1 MTIILKCKLN
11 IAVNTRL
18 LLHNKLEGI
27 GRFSF
32 ETLKR
37 ITPNHPEHQFIFFF
51 DRPWHEEFIFS
62 DNITPVALFPPSRHP
77 FLWYWWFE
85 FSVAAAL
92 KKYKADLFL
101 SPDGYLSLS
110 TDVPQI
116 PVIHDL
122 NFEHYPQDLPY
133 LYSKYYRH
141 YFPKYAKKAV
151 RIATV
156 SEFSKNDIAQQYGIA
171 ADKIDVVYNGCNEN
185 FKPVSAEVKEETK
198 MKFSK
203 ACPYFVYV
211 GAQHQRKNL
220 QNLFRAF
227 DEYKKEDS
235 NYKLLISGQKKWWTS
250 EMEEAYS
257 GMHYKDDVIFTGRLS
272 EEYLVNVLAS
282 SEALVYV
289 SYFEGF
295 GIPVVEAMRCN
306 VPVICADTTSL
317 PEVAGKAALLVNPF
331 EVNEIA
337 SAMKKL
343 TTDNQLRAQLIR
355 EGQEQSKQF
364 TWDATADKLWQTIV
378 KTKL

>member
-37 ITPNHPEHQFIFFF
+37 ITRNHPEHQFIFFF

-62 DNITPVALFPPSRHP
+62 DTITPVALFPQARHP

-92 KKYKADLFL
+92 EKYKADIFL

-141 YFPKYAKKAV
+141 YFPKYAKKAA

-156 SEFSKNDIAQQYGIA
+156 SEFSKKDIVQQYGIA

-185 FKPVSAEVKEETK
+185 FKPVTVEVKEETK
-198 MKFSK
+198 KKFSK

-227 DEYKKEDS
+227 DEYKMDGS

-257 GMHYKDDVIFTGRLS
+257 GMQHKDDVIFTGRLS
-272 EEYLVNVLAS
+272 EEDLVNVLAS
-282 SEALVYV
+282 AEALVYI

-295 GIPVVEAMRCN
+295 GIPVVEAMRSN
-306 VPVICADTTSL
+306 VPVICANATSL
-317 PEVAGKAALLVNPF
+317 PEIAGKAALLVNPF
-331 EVNEIA
+331 AVDEIA
-337 SAMKKL
+337 AAMKKV
-343 TTDNQLRAQLIR
+343 TTDEHLRNQLIR
-355 EGQEQSKQF
+355 GGQEQSRQF
-364 TWDATADKLWQTIV
+364 TWDASADKLWQTIV

>member
-1 MTIILKCKLN
+1 MN

-37 ITPNHPEHQFIFFF
+37 ITQNHPEHQFTFFF
-51 DRPWHEEFIFS
+51 DRPWHEEFIFA
-62 DNITPVALFPPSRHP
+62 DNITPVALSPQSRHP

-85 FSVAAAL
+85 FSVPAAL
-92 KKYKADLFL
+92 KKHKADVFL

-110 TDVPQI
+110 TDVLQI

-122 NFEHYPQDLPY
+122 NFEHYPQDLPF
-133 LYSKYYRH
+133 LYSNYYRH
-141 YFPKYAKKAV
+141 YFPKYAIKAS

-156 SEFSKNDIAQQYGIA
+156 SEFSKKDISETYAINSE
-171 ADKIDVVYNGCNEN
+171 KIDVVYNGCNEN
-185 FKPVSAEVKEETK
+185 FKPVTAAVKEETK
-198 MKFSK
+198 KKFSR

-227 DEYKKEDS
+227 DEFKKAGS

-250 EMEEAYS
+250 EMEDAYA

-272 EEYLVNVLAS
+272 EEDLVNVLAS
-282 SEALVYV
+282 SEALFYV

-306 VPVICADTTSL
+306 VPVICANTTSL
-317 PEVAGKAALLVNPF
+317 PEVSGKAALLVNPF
-331 EVNEIA
+331 DVDEIA
-337 SAMKKL
+337 AAMKRI
-343 TTDNQLRAQLIR
+343 TTDQQLKMQLIS

-364 TWDATADKLWQTIV
+364 TWDATAEKLWQAIM

>member
-1 MTIILKCKLN
+1 MR

-37 ITPNHPEHQFIFFF
+37 ITQNHPEHQFVFLF
-51 DRPWHEEFIFS
+51 DRPWHQEFIFS
-62 DNITPVALFPPSRHP
+62 DNITPVQLFPQSRHP
-77 FLWYWWFE
+77 FLWYCWFE
-85 FSVAAAL
+85 HAVPAAL
-92 KKYKADLFL
+92 KKYKADIFL

-110 TDVPQI
+110 TDVLQI
-116 PVIHDL
+116 PVMHDL
-122 NFEHYPQDLPY
+122 NFEHYPHDLPF

-141 YFPKYAKKAV
+141 YFPKYAKKAQ

-156 SEFSKNDIAQQYGIA
+156 SGFSKNDIVLQYKIA
-171 ADKIDVVYNGCNEN
+171 SDKIDVVYNGCNEN
-185 FKPVSAEVKEETK
+185 FKPVSAAVKEATK
-198 MKFSK
+198 NKFSK

-227 DEYKKEDS
+227 DQYKKDGS

-250 EMEEAYS
+250 EMEEAYAE
-257 GMHYKDDVIFTGRLS
+257 MKYKDDVIFTGRLS
-272 EEYLVNVLAS
+272 EEDLVNVLAS

-295 GIPVVEAMRCN
+295 GIPVVEAMRCG
-306 VPVICADTTSL
+306 VPVICANTTSL

-331 EVNEIA
+331 DVGEIA
-337 SAMKKL
+337 SSMKKL
-343 TTDNQLRAQLIR
+343 TTDYQLRTQLIS

-364 TWDATADKLWQTIV
+364 TWDATAEKLWQTIM
-378 KTKL
+378 KTQG

>member
-1 MTIILKCKLN
+1 MK

-37 ITPNHPEHQFIFFF
+37 ITQNHPEHQFFFFF
-51 DRPWHEEFIFS
+51 DRPWHEEFIFA
-62 DNITPVALFPPSRHP
+62 DNITPVVLFPQSRHP

-92 KKYKADLFL
+92 KKYMADLFL

-110 TDVPQI
+110 TDVSQI

-141 YFPKYAKKAV
+141 YFPKYAKKAAC
-151 RIATV
+151 IATV
-156 SEFSKNDIAQQYGIA
+156 SEFSKNDIMQQYGVV

-185 FKPVSAEVKEETK
+185 FKPVSSEVKEETK
-198 MKFSK
+198 KKFSK

-227 DEYKKEDS
+227 DEYKKEGS
-235 NYKLLISGQKKWWTS
+235 NYKLLISGLKKWWTS
-250 EMEEAYS
+250 EMEEAYAA
-257 GMHYKDDVIFTGRLS
+257 MQYKEEVIFTGRLS
-272 EEYLVNVLAS
+272 EEDLVNVFAS
-282 SEALVYV
+282 SEALTYI

-295 GIPVVEAMRCN
+295 GIPLVEAMRCN

-331 EVNEIA
+331 AVSEIA
-337 SAMKKL
+337 LAMKKL
-343 TTDNQLRAQLIR
+343 TTDNQLRTQLIR
-355 EGQEQSKQF
+355 AGQEQSKQF
-364 TWDATADKLWQTIV
+364 TWNATADKLWQSVV
-378 KTKL
+378 KSQR

>member
-1 MTIILKCKLN
+1 MR

-37 ITPNHPEHQFIFFF
+37 ITKNHPEHQFIFFF

-62 DNITPVALFPPSRHP
+62 DNITPVEFFPQSRHP

-85 FSVAAAL
+85 HAVAAAL
-92 KKYKADLFL
+92 KKHKADLFL

-110 TDVPQI
+110 SDVPQI

-122 NFEHYPQDLPY
+122 NFEHYPQDLPF

-141 YFPKYAKKAV
+141 YFPKYAKKAA
-151 RIATV
+151 RIASV
-156 SEFSKNDIAQQYGIA
+156 SEFSKNDIVQQYRIA

-185 FKPVSAEVKEETK
+185 FKPVSAAVKEETK
-198 MKFSK
+198 NKFSK
-203 ACPYFVYV
+203 ACPYFIYV

-227 DEYKKEDS
+227 DEFKKEGSD
-235 NYKLLISGQKKWWTS
+235 YKLLISGQKKWWTS

-257 GMHYKDDVIFTGRLS
+257 GMNYKDDVIFTGRLS
-272 EEYLVNVLAS
+272 EEDLVNALAS
-282 SEALVYV
+282 SETMVYV

-295 GIPVVEAMRCN
+295 GIPVVEAMRCG
-306 VPVICADTTSL
+306 VPVICANAASL

-331 EVNEIA
+331 DVNEIA
-337 SAMKKL
+337 ASMKKL
-343 TTDNQLRAQLIR
+343 TTDNQLRNQLIL
-355 EGQEQSKQF
+355 EGEQQCKQF
-364 TWDATADKLWQTIV
+364 TWDATADKLWQSVI
-378 KTKL
+378 KSQR

>member
-1 MTIILKCKLN
+1 MK

-37 ITPNHPEHQFIFFF
+37 ITQNHSEHQFIFFF
-51 DRPWHEEFIFS
+51 DRPWHEEFIFA
-62 DNITPVALFPPSRHP
+62 DNITPVVLFPQSRHP

-110 TDVPQI
+110 TDVSQI

-122 NFEHYPQDLPY
+122 NFEHYPQDLPL

-141 YFPKYAKKAV
+141 YFPKYARKAA

-156 SEFSKNDIAQQYGIA
+156 SEFSKNDIVQQYGIE
-171 ADKIDVVYNGCNEN
+171 ADNIDVVYNGCNEN
-185 FKPVSAEVKEETK
+185 FKPVSSEVKEQIIK
-198 MKFSK
+198 KFSK
-203 ACPYFVYV
+203 NCPYFIYV

-227 DEYKKEDS
+227 DEYKKDGS

-250 EMEEAYS
+250 EMEEAYA
-257 GMHYKDDVIFTGRLS
+257 GMRYKDDVIFTGRLS
-272 EEYLVNVLAS
+272 EEDLVNVLAS

-331 EVNEIA
+331 DINQIA
-337 SAMKKL
+337 SAMKKVA
-343 TTDNQLRAQLIR
+343 TDEALRIQLIR
-355 EGQEQSKQF
+355 EGQVQSKQF
-364 TWDATADKLWQTIV
+364 AWNSTADKLWQSVI
-378 KTKL
+378 KSQR

>member
-1 MTIILKCKLN
+1 MK

-37 ITPNHPEHQFIFFF
+37 ITKNHPEHQFIFFF
-51 DRPWHEEFIFS
+51 DRPWHKEFIFS
-62 DNITPVALFPPSRHP
+62 DNITPVALFPQSRHP
-77 FLWYWWFE
+77 FLWYLWFE

-92 KKYKADLFL
+92 KKYNADVFL

-122 NFEHYPQDLPY
+122 NFEHYPQDLPF

-141 YFPKYAKKAV
+141 YFPKYAHKAA

-156 SEFSKNDIAQQYGIA
+156 SEFSKNDIVLQYGIDA
-171 ADKIDVVYNGCNEN
+171 AQIDVVYNGCNEN
-185 FKPVSAEVKEETK
+185 FKPVSAEVKEQTK
-198 MKFSK
+198 IKFSK
-203 ACPYFVYV
+203 ACPYLVYV

-227 DEYKKEDS
+227 DEYKKEGS

-250 EMEEAYS
+250 EMEDAFA
-257 GMHYKDDVIFTGRLS
+257 GMQYKDDVVFTGRLS
-272 EEYLVNVLAS
+272 EEDLVNVLAS

-306 VPVICADTTSL
+306 VPVICANSTSL
-317 PEVAGKAALLVNPF
+317 PEVAGRAALLVNPF
-331 EVNEIA
+331 AVSEIA
-337 SAMKKL
+337 VAMKKV
-343 TTDNQLRAQLIR
+343 TTDEQLRNRLTQ

-364 TWDATADKLWQTIV
+364 TWDATAQKLWQCIEKAV
-378 KTKL
+378 N

>member
-1 MTIILKCKLN
+1 MR

-37 ITPNHPEHQFIFFF
+37 ITKNNPEHQFIFFF

-62 DNITPVALFPPSRHP
+62 DNITPVALFPQSRHP

-92 KKYKADLFL
+92 KKYKTDLFFSL
-101 SPDGYLSLS
+101 DGYLSLS
-110 TDVPQI
+110 TDVQQI

-122 NFEHYPQDLPY
+122 NFEHYPQDLPFF
-133 LYSKYYRH
+133 YSKYYRY
-141 YFPKYAKKAV
+141 YFPKYAKKAA

-156 SEFSKNDIAQQYGIA
+156 SAFSKNDIIQQYGIE
-171 ADKIDVVYNGCNEN
+171 ADKLDVVYNGCNEN
-185 FKPVSAEVKEETK
+185 FKPVSDQVKEEIK
-198 MKFSK
+198 SKFSK

-227 DEYKKEDS
+227 DEYKMGGS
-235 NYKLLISGQKKWWTS
+235 NYKLLLSGQKKWWTS

-257 GMHYKDDVIFTGRLS
+257 GMQYKNDVIFTGRLT
-272 EEYLVNVLAS
+272 EEDLVNVLAS
-282 SEALVYV
+282 AEALVYI

-331 EVNEIA
+331 AVSEIA
-337 SAMKKL
+337 LAMKKL
-343 TTDNQLRAQLIR
+343 TTDNQLRTQLIR

-364 TWDATADKLWQTIV
+364 TWDATADKLWQSVI
-378 KTKL
+378 KSQR

>member
-1 MTIILKCKLN
+1 MK

-37 ITPNHPEHQFIFFF
+37 ITQNHPEHQFIFFF
-51 DRPWHEEFIFS
+51 DRHWHEEFIFS

-92 KKYKADLFL
+92 KKHKADIFL

-110 TDVPQI
+110 TNVPQI

-122 NFEHYPQDLPY
+122 NFEHYPQDLPF

-141 YFPKYAKKAV
+141 YFPKYAKKAA

-156 SEFSKNDIAQQYGIA
+156 SEFSKKDIVQQYGIKS
-171 ADKIDVVYNGCNEN
+171 DKIDVVYNGCNEN
-185 FKPVSAEVKEETK
+185 FKPLTAEVKEETK
-198 MKFSK
+198 KRFSN

-227 DEYKKEDS
+227 DEYKRDGS
-235 NYKLLISGQKKWWTS
+235 NFKLLISGHKKWWTL
-250 EMEEAYS
+250 EMEEAYAA
-257 GMHYKDDVIFTGRLS
+257 MNYKDDVIFTGRLS
-272 EEYLVNVLAS
+272 EEDLVNVLAS

-295 GIPVVEAMRCN
+295 GIPLVEAMRCN
-306 VPVICADTTSL
+306 VPVICANTTSL

-331 EVNEIA
+331 EVNEIVL
-337 SAMKKL
+337 AMKKL
-343 TTDNQLRAQLIR
+343 TTDNQLRAQLIA
-355 EGQEQSKQF
+355 EGQQQSKQF
-364 TWDATADKLWQTIV
+364 TWDITAQKLWQSVLKIQR
-378 KTKL
+378 

>member
-1 MTIILKCKLN
+1 MK

-37 ITPNHPEHQFIFFF
+37 ITKNHPEHQFLFFF

-62 DNITPVALFPPSRHP
+62 ENITPVALFPQSRHP

-85 FSVAAAL
+85 ISVAAAL

-110 TDVPQI
+110 TDVSQI

-141 YFPKYAKKAV
+141 YFPKYAKKAF

-156 SEFSKNDIAQQYGIA
+156 SEFSKNDIVQQYGIA
-171 ADKIDVVYNGCNEN
+171 ANNIDVVYNGCNEN
-185 FKPVSAEVKEETK
+185 FKPVSNEVKDETK
-198 MKFSK
+198 RKFSN

-227 DEYKKEDS
+227 DEYKKDGNS
-235 NYKLLISGQKKWWTS
+235 YKLLISGQKKWWTS

-257 GMHYKDDVIFTGRLS
+257 GMQYKADVIFTGRLS
-272 EEYLVNVLAS
+272 DENLVNILAS
-282 SEALVYV
+282 AEALVYV

-295 GIPVVEAMRCN
+295 GIPVVEAMRCG

-331 EVNEIA
+331 EVNEIT

-343 TTDNQLRAQLIR
+343 TNDNQLRTQLIR
-355 EGQEQSKQF
+355 AGQEQSKHF
-364 TWDATADKLWQTIV
+364 TWDATADKLWQAIV
-378 KTKL
+378 KTGLIK